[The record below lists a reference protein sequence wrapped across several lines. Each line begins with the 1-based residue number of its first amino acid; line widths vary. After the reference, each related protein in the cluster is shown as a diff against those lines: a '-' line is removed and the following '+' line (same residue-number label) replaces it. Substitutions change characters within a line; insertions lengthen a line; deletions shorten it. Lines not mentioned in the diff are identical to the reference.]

1 MSARIIIALVIVIIV
16 IVVFYLFGNV
26 SSADTDADDASDV
39 NAGANTGVNTGANT
53 GNNSANTGNNAG
65 ATTPVKAPSLTPI
78 QVSALNAAR
87 TWAKSYYDSLQ
98 AAAAQLQKDAAVGS
112 SFRSLL
118 DVYANNGL
126 SSKDFAAKANAAVA
140 IINQIINVIATPG
153 CTSQCG
159 YYTMLMDTSIS
170 PSALRQIASA
180 VKNIPDNTTLQA
192 LMTYCIKIYSQAQ
205 LFSEGLGAVT
215 IDQFQE
221 ALKAIPNYDSR
232 YYEKVDTLASNLES
246 LVENVTSTGQY
257 LATVA

>member
-1 MSARIIIALVIVIIV
+1 MSARIIIALVIAIIV

-26 SSADTDADDASDV
+26 SSADDAD
-39 NAGANTGVNTGANT
+39 AGANTGANV
-53 GNNSANTGNNAG
+53 GNNAG
-65 ATTPVKAPSLTPI
+65 GNTGSNTSTGNNTKNTTTGATAPVKAPSLTPT
-78 QVSALNAAR
+78 QVSALNTAR

-159 YYTMLMDTSIS
+159 YYTMLMATSIS
-170 PSALRQIASA
+170 LRQIASA
-180 VKNIPDNTTLQA
+180 AKNIPDNTTLQA

-215 IDQFQE
+215 LNYYPQVF
-221 ALKAIPNYDSR
+221 KAIPNYDSR